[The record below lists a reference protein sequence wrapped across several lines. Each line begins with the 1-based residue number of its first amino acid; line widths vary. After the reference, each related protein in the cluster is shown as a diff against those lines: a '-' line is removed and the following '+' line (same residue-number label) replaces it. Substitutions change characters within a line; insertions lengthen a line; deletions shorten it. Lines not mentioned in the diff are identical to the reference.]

1 MVEQSPNHP
10 RLVYNLSSQY
20 SISNDLF
27 CVMLET
33 ATSRAELG
41 RSWTVISH
49 DIDLEERQDLIR
61 QQERHR
67 N

>member
-20 SISNDLF
+20 SITNGLF
-27 CVMLET
+27 CVMLEI
-33 ATSRAELG
+33 ATSSAKLG
-41 RSWTVISH
+41 RSWVVISH
-49 DIDLEERQDLIR
+49 DIDLVERQDLIR

>member
-20 SISNDLF
+20 SIDNGLF
-27 CVMLET
+27 CVMLKT

-41 RSWTVISH
+41 RSLAAISH
-49 DIDLEERQDLIR
+49 DIDLAESKDLIR
-61 QQERHR
+61 KQERDR

>member
-20 SISNDLF
+20 SITNGLF

-33 ATSRAELG
+33 TTSRAELG
-41 RSWTVISH
+41 RSWVVISH
-49 DIDLEERQDLIR
+49 DIDLAERQDLIR
-61 QQERHR
+61 Q
-67 N
+67 